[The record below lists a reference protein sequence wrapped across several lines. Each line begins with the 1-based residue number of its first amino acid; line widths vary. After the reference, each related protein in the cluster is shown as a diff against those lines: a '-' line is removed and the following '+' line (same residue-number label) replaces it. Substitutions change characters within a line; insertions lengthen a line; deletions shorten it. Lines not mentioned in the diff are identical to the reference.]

1 MRLRSRVPFGMGVFA
16 IVTVAVAILAA
27 APAESFARQGAAEGR
42 AGQPPDGVNPL
53 AAAQIEFQQR
63 LQEYLELREAL
74 SNKVKPLSPTADSAE
89 LTTRQE
95 ALAVA
100 MKGARKNAKHGDLVP
115 KLIADQI
122 ASIVRADRKRRA
134 PVAKSAA
141 LDEVPNLPAPAINRT
156 YPAEAAL
163 PTVPPLLLAKL
174 PKLPDNLQYRFYG
187 RHVVILDGDLQ
198 IITDY
203 ISNVLPPH

>member
-1 MRLRSRVPFGMGVFA
+1 MKLGSRVPLSMGLLA
-16 IVTVAVAILAA
+16 MVTLVIAMLAA
-27 APAESFARQGAAEGR
+27 APAESLAQRGAVDGR
-42 AGQPPDGVNPL
+42 AEQSPDAVNPL
-53 AAAQIEFQQR
+53 AAAQVEFQKR
-63 LQEYLELREAL
+63 LQDYLELREAL
-74 SNKVKPLSPTADSAE
+74 SNKVKPLSPTPDSAE

-95 ALAVA
+95 ALAAA
-100 MKGARKNAKHGDLVP
+100 MKGARKNAKQGDLVP

-122 ASIVRADRKRRA
+122 ANTVRADRQRRA
-134 PVAKSAA
+134 PVARSAA
-141 LDEVPNLPAPAINRT
+141 LEEVPKLPAPAINRT
-156 YPAEAAL
+156 YPVEAAL